1 MKNKYKE
8 TETEQIEKVEQNEQT
23 EQVEKVEQTVEET
36 VSNPVE
42 ESRVWVYIGPTIRG
56 VVINGT
62 VLSGTRQAVL
72 SGLPQDYKKYPQIER
87 LIVADKA
94 LTSAKKQLA
103 EGKGSISIAYNAVA
117 AAIQSA
123 TKEV

>member
-8 TETEQIEKVEQNEQT
+8 TETEQIEKVEQT
-23 EQVEKVEQTVEET
+23 EQVEKVEQIVKET

-87 LIVADKA
+87 LIVADKVLA
-94 LTSAKKQLA
+94 SAKKQLA
-103 EGKGSISIAYNAVA
+103 EGKGGITIAYNAVV